1 MIGRPVKKK
10 TMPKFVDINSLTEK
24 VNPDGNE
31 QIQVSNTQKFV
42 WKNVLM
48 NSGGFIGAIL
58 SYATQYAMGNTTDR
72 QTIIS
77 MLGQL
82 FYNTGS
88 RADSFF
94 RFVCG
99 SVTVPG
105 GTPKQEYFG
114 VVFYDAYYTRT
125 YAVFFGFENGAVP
138 VTFFQRSGNYVTD
151 SPVDDNFVTNIIN
164 GTAWTKLGTLDFTAL
179 LKQTYETNTQF
190 LAPVQGSE
198 VLLTTTIE
206 RILYALGFR
215 GANTNFRF
223 LTGVNNTSETYWGVA
238 FYNSGQSKTFTVL
251 FGIGGSSIPVG
262 MYQKAGNVTTQKSVD
277 SEFIQDVLSTW
288 TKSWSLNS
296 QGTQGTIYTSDV
308 VAGDSENPIIP
319 ATTFAL
325 PNVSNS
331 KLDAL
336 LNQIL
341 FCTGI
346 RGSGLHSRNFRF
358 INATYQIPNT
368 TNVQCHWGVA
378 WYNSYHER
386 TYCMLVNTEKAESQN
401 IQIFQKQG
409 AGLYDDARD
418 DELVKKVLSL
428 NTWSRVV
435 SFGGSEPTPIES
447 LAAEK
452 VNVAAPTLYDETT
465 ASTWDPNSAN
475 NLQELLNGLLYRT
488 GLRSTSDGLNLGFRV
503 ACADGKIAIIANDS
517 SSSDYSVFL
526 FSGGSTIHTYLID
539 QTYVMDW
546 VDNYSSDHEIISS
559 IESDGIETGML
570 DMAGISNFATKAYVK
585 PNDAV
590 LTMFPSGYRTVI
602 PGENLTTNLTSG
614 TLKIKVPDLLTA
626 QVKAGPFRDAVIDVP
641 YGVTVQFADQ
651 VELLYKADG
660 VDNFT
665 ATSGR
670 KVYTIHYVPTTSS
683 TTNITFRAFVNVAN
697 YK

>member
-1 MIGRPVKKK
+1 
-10 TMPKFVDINSLTEK
+10 MPKFVDIASLSEKTLDGSEAVQVSDTQKARLVQILTQLGDNLEMAVNSSESWQLPDFDTSSTPVQNWLNALAFACGLRDESTGWGPFRIVNGNDGDIAYFVLLWYDNINDLTEAFVIGSYKEK
-24 VNPDGNE
+24 VITLYEKSGKQHLTPSGDQDNAV
-31 QIQVSNTQKFV
+31 IQ
-42 WKNVLM
+42 
-48 NSGGFIGAIL
+48 
-58 SYATQYAMGNTTDR
+58 D
-72 QTIIS
+72 IIS
-77 MLGQL
+77 
-82 FYNTGS
+82 TGGWTKVVTIN
-88 RADSFF
+88 ADS
-94 RFVCG
+94 
-99 SVTVPG
+99 ST
-105 GTPKQEYFG
+105 
-114 VVFYDAYYTRT
+114 
-125 YAVFFGFENGAVP
+125 
-138 VTFFQRSGNYVTD
+138 
-151 SPVDDNFVTNIIN
+151 I
-164 GTAWTKLGTLDFTAL
+164 
-179 LKQTYETNTQF
+179 KQTYGTNTQF

-198 VLLTTTIE
+198 TLLTTTVE

-215 GANTNFRF
+215 GTNTNFRF

-251 FGIGGSSIPVG
+251 FGIGGSSLPVG
-262 MYQKAGNVTTQKSVD
+262 MYQKSGNVTAQKSMD

-296 QGTQGTIYTSDV
+296 QGTIYTSDV
-308 VAGDSENPIIP
+308 IAATSDKPITLP
-319 ATTFAL
+319 GQFAFPSL
-325 PNVSNS
+325 TDLKTDAFVKQMIYNSGYHKSNACFRQLLAPYVIGGTGS
-331 KLDAL
+331 K
-336 LNQIL
+336 
-341 FCTGI
+341 
-346 RGSGLHSRNFRF
+346 
-358 INATYQIPNT
+358 
-368 TNVQCHWGVA
+368 VQCYYGVT
-378 WYNSYHER
+378 WYDSYYGR
-386 TYCMLVNTEKAESQN
+386 TYTMLVNMELANGEYITLY
-401 IQIFQKQG
+401 QKQG
-409 AGLYDDARD
+409 RYIENNPSDATYVQDVLTGDWLKVAGIG
-418 DELVKKVLSL
+418 
-428 NTWSRVV
+428 T
-435 SFGGSEPTPIES
+435 GGSEPTPIES

-465 ASTWDPNSAN
+465 ASTWDPSSAN

-546 VDNYSSDHEIISS
+546 VGNYSSDHEIISS

-585 PNDAV
+585 PNDGV
-590 LTMFPSGYRTVI
+590 LTMFPSDYRTVI

-651 VELLYKADG
+651 VEILYKADG

>member
-1 MIGRPVKKK
+1 
-10 TMPKFVDINSLTEK
+10 MPKFVDINSLTEK

-31 QIQVSNTQKFV
+31 QIQVSATQKLV
-42 WKNVLM
+42 WKNALM
-48 NSGGFIGAIL
+48 NSGESIGAIL
-58 SYATQYAMGNTTDR
+58 SYATQYAMGDTTNR
-72 QTIIS
+72 KTIMS

-99 SVTVPG
+99 SVTIPG

-164 GTAWTKLGTLDFTAL
+164 GTSWTKLGTLDFTAL
-179 LKQTYETNTQF
+179 LKQTYGTNTQF

-198 VLLTTTIE
+198 TLLTTTVE

-215 GANTNFRF
+215 GTNTNFRF

-288 TKSWSLNS
+288 TKSWSLNR
-296 QGTQGTIYTSDV
+296 QGTIYTSDV

-368 TNVQCHWGVA
+368 TNIQCHWGVA

-409 AGLYDDARD
+409 AGLYDDASD
-418 DELVKKVLSL
+418 DELVQKVLSL

-435 SFGGSEPTPIES
+435 SFGGTLP
-447 LAAEK
+447 AQ
-452 VNVAAPTLYDETT
+452 NVVVTTPTLYNE
-465 ASTWDPNSAN
+465 NSAPTVYPQDQN
-475 NLQELLNGLLYRT
+475 NLQQLIQWILYTLGVRSDVNGLGRT
-488 GLRSTSDGLNLGFRV
+488 MFIVHGNGNIGIITLDTQNKYYALIFGDGE
-503 ACADGKIAIIANDS
+503 
-517 SSSDYSVFL
+517 
-526 FSGGSTIHTYLID
+526 YLHS
-539 QTYVMDW
+539 Y
-546 VDNYSSDHEIISS
+546 S
-559 IESDGIETGML
+559 IESAVVAEWAANNSSDVEILSSILENGTSMGSIPF
-570 DMAGISNFATKAYVK
+570 DMSVFATKSYVE
-585 PNDAV
+585 PNDGI
-590 LTMFPSGYRTVI
+590 LTTFPSGARLII
-602 PGENLTTNLTSG
+602 PGENLTTNVTSG
-614 TLKIKVPDLLTA
+614 TLTVKVPDLLTA
-626 QVKAGPFRDAVIDVP
+626 AVKSGPFRDAIIDVP
-641 YGVTVQFADQ
+641 YSVNVVFQKQDGIV
-651 VELLYKADG
+651 YKADD
-660 VDNFT
+660 VDGFT

-670 KVYTIHYVPTTSS
+670 KVYTIHFVPTTTSMTS
-683 TTNITFRAFVNVAN
+683 ITFRAFVNVAN

>member
-1 MIGRPVKKK
+1 MA
-10 TMPKFVDINSLTEK
+10 KFVDINSLTEK

-31 QIQVSNTQKFV
+31 QIQVSDTQKFV

-151 SPVDDNFVTNIIN
+151 SPVDDNFITNVIN
-164 GTAWTKLGTLDFTAL
+164 GTAWTKLGTLDFTVL
-179 LKQTYETNTQF
+179 LKQTYGTNTQF
-190 LAPVQGSE
+190 LAPVQESE

-277 SEFIQDVLSTW
+277 NEFIQDVLSTW
-288 TKSWSLNS
+288 TKSWSLNH

-346 RGSGLHSRNFRF
+346 RGSELHSRNFRF
-358 INATYQIPNT
+358 VNATYLIPDT
-368 TNVQCHWGVA
+368 TYRQCHWGVA
-378 WYNSYHER
+378 WYNSYHGR

-409 AGLYDDARD
+409 AGLYDAAND
-418 DELVKKVLSL
+418 DEFVQKVLSL
-428 NTWSRVV
+428 NTWSLVV
-435 SFGGSEPTPIES
+435 SFGGTLP
-447 LAAEK
+447 AQ
-452 VNVAAPTLYDETT
+452 NVVVTTPTLYDE
-465 ASTWDPNSAN
+465 NSAPTVYPQDQN
-475 NLQELLNGLLYRT
+475 NLQQLIQWILYTLGVRSDVNGLGRT
-488 GLRSTSDGLNLGFRV
+488 MFIVHGNGNIGIITLDTQNTDKYYALIFGDGE
-503 ACADGKIAIIANDS
+503 
-517 SSSDYSVFL
+517 
-526 FSGGSTIHTYLID
+526 YLHS
-539 QTYVMDW
+539 Y
-546 VDNYSSDHEIISS
+546 S
-559 IESDGIETGML
+559 IESTVVTEWVGNNSSDVEILSSILENGTLIGSIPF
-570 DMAGISNFATKAYVK
+570 DMSVFATKTYVK

-590 LTMFPSGYRTVI
+590 LTAFPSGYRTII

-614 TLKIKVPDLLTA
+614 TLKVQVPSLLTL
-626 QVKAGPFRDAVIDVP
+626 QVKSGPFRDAVIDVP

-651 VELLYKADG
+651 VEIVYKAEG
-660 VDNFT
+660 VDGFT

-670 KVYTIHYVPTTSS
+670 KVYTIHFVPTTSS
-683 TTNITFRAFVNVAN
+683 TTNITFRAFVNVTN

>member
-1 MIGRPVKKK
+1 
-10 TMPKFVDINSLTEK
+10 MPKFVDIASLSEK
-24 VNPDGNE
+24 TNPDGNE
-31 QIQVSNTQKFV
+31 QIQVSATQKLV
-42 WKNVLM
+42 WKNALM
-48 NSGGFIGAIL
+48 NSGEFIGAIL
-58 SYATQYAMGNTTDR
+58 SYATQYAMGDTTNR
-72 QTIIS
+72 KTIMS

-99 SVTVPG
+99 SVTIPG

-114 VVFYDAYYTRT
+114 IVFYDAHYTRT
-125 YAVFFGFENGAVP
+125 YAVFFGFENNSVP
-138 VTFFQRSGNYVTD
+138 ITFFQRQGNYVTD
-151 SPVDDNFVTNIIN
+151 SPIDDNFVTNIIN
-164 GTAWTKLGTLDFTAL
+164 GTAWTKLGTLDFDAL
-179 LKQTYETNTQF
+179 LKQTYGTNTQF

-198 VLLTTTIE
+198 TLLTTTVE

-215 GANTNFRF
+215 GTNTNFRF
-223 LTGVNNTSETYWGVA
+223 LTGVNSTSETYWGVA
-238 FYNSGQSKTFTVL
+238 FYNAGQSKTFTVL
-251 FGIGGSSIPVG
+251 FGIGGSSLPVG
-262 MYQKAGNVTTQKSVD
+262 MYQKSGNVTAQKPVD

-296 QGTQGTIYTSDV
+296 QGTIYTSDV
-308 VAGDSENPIIP
+308 IAATSDKPITLP
-319 ATTFAL
+319 GQFAFPSL
-325 PNVSNS
+325 TDLKTDAFVKQMIYNSGYHQSNNCFRQ
-331 KLDAL
+331 LIAPYV
-336 LNQIL
+336 IGG
-341 FCTGI
+341 TG
-346 RGSGLHSRNFRF
+346 SQ
-358 INATYQIPNT
+358 A
-368 TNVQCHWGVA
+368 QCYYGVT
-378 WYNSYHER
+378 WYNSYYGR
-386 TYCMLVNTEKAESQN
+386 TYTMLVNMELANGEYITLY
-401 IQIFQKQG
+401 QKQG
-409 AGLYDDARD
+409 RHIERNPTDAAYVLDVLTRDWLKVAGIG
-418 DELVKKVLSL
+418 
-428 NTWSRVV
+428 T
-435 SFGGSEPTPIES
+435 GGSEPTPIES

-465 ASTWDPNSAN
+465 ASTWQPDAAN

-503 ACADGKIAIIANDS
+503 VCAGGKIAIIANDS

-539 QTYVMDW
+539 QTYVMEW
-546 VDNYSSDHEIISS
+546 VGNYSSDQEIINS
-559 IESDGIETGML
+559 IENNGSETGML

-590 LTMFPSGYRTVI
+590 LTMFPAGYRTVI

-641 YGVTVQFADQ
+641 YGVTVRFADQ
-651 VELLYKADG
+651 VEILYKADG

>member
-1 MIGRPVKKK
+1 MA
-10 TMPKFVDINSLTEK
+10 KFVDINSLTEK

-31 QIQVSNTQKFV
+31 QIQVSDTQKFV
-42 WKNVLM
+42 WKNALM

-99 SVTVPG
+99 SVTIKG
-105 GTPKQEYFG
+105 DTHKQEYFG

-138 VTFFQRSGNYVTD
+138 VTFFQRLGNYVTD

-164 GTAWTKLGTLDFTAL
+164 GTSWTKLGTLDFTAL
-179 LKQTYETNTQF
+179 LKQTYGTNTRF

-277 SEFIQDVLSTW
+277 NEFIQDVLSTW
-288 TKSWSLNS
+288 TKSWSLNR

-308 VAGDSENPIIP
+308 VAGDSKNPIIP
-319 ATTFAL
+319 ATTFSL

-358 INATYQIPNT
+358 INATYHIPNT

-409 AGLYDDARD
+409 AGLYDDAID
-418 DELVKKVLSL
+418 DELVQKVLSL

-435 SFGGSEPTPIES
+435 SFGGT
-447 LAAEK
+447 LLAEK
-452 VNVAAPTLYDETT
+452 VLVEAPTLFDENTS
-465 ASTWDPNSAN
+465 STWDPTAAN
-475 NLQELLNGLLYRT
+475 NLQELVNGLLYRI
-488 GLRSTSDGLNLGFRV
+488 GVRITSDGLNLGFRV
-503 ACADGKIAIIANDS
+503 AQANGKIAIIANDQ

-526 FSGGSTIHTYLID
+526 FSGGSVIHTYLID
-539 QTYVMDW
+539 QSYVMEW
-546 VDNYSSDHEIISS
+546 IGNYSSDSDIIAS
-559 IESDGIETGML
+559 IESDGSETGML
-570 DMAGISNFATKAYVK
+570 DLAGISNFATKSYVK

-651 VELLYKADG
+651 VKILYKADG

-683 TTNITFRAFVNVAN
+683 TTNITFRAFVNVTN

>member
-1 MIGRPVKKK
+1 
-10 TMPKFVDINSLTEK
+10 MPKFVDIASLSEKTLDGSEVVQVSATQKARLVQILTQLGDNLEMAVNSSESWQLPDFDTSSTPVQNWLNALAFACGLRDESTGWGPFRIVNGNDGDIAYFVLLWYDNINDLTEAFVIGSYKEK
-24 VNPDGNE
+24 VITLYEKSGKQHLTPSGDQDNAV
-31 QIQVSNTQKFV
+31 IQ
-42 WKNVLM
+42 
-48 NSGGFIGAIL
+48 
-58 SYATQYAMGNTTDR
+58 D
-72 QTIIS
+72 IIS
-77 MLGQL
+77 
-82 FYNTGS
+82 TGGWTKVVTIN
-88 RADSFF
+88 ADS
-94 RFVCG
+94 
-99 SVTVPG
+99 ST
-105 GTPKQEYFG
+105 
-114 VVFYDAYYTRT
+114 
-125 YAVFFGFENGAVP
+125 
-138 VTFFQRSGNYVTD
+138 
-151 SPVDDNFVTNIIN
+151 I
-164 GTAWTKLGTLDFTAL
+164 
-179 LKQTYETNTQF
+179 KQTYGTNTQF

-198 VLLTTTIE
+198 TLLTTTVE

-215 GANTNFRF
+215 GTNTNFRF
-223 LTGVNNTSETYWGVA
+223 LTGVNSTSETYWGVA

-251 FGIGGSSIPVG
+251 FGIGGSSLPVG
-262 MYQKAGNVTTQKSVD
+262 MYQKSGNVTAQKSVD

-296 QGTQGTIYTSDV
+296 QGTIYTSDV
-308 VAGDSENPIIP
+308 IAATSDKPITLP
-319 ATTFAL
+319 GQFAFPSL
-325 PNVSNS
+325 TDLKTDAFVKQMLYNSGYHQSNACFRQLLASYTIGGTGS
-331 KLDAL
+331 KA
-336 LNQIL
+336 
-341 FCTGI
+341 
-346 RGSGLHSRNFRF
+346 
-358 INATYQIPNT
+358 
-368 TNVQCHWGVA
+368 QCYYGVT
-378 WYNSYHER
+378 WYNSYYGR
-386 TYCMLVNTEKAESQN
+386 TYTMLVNMELANGEYITLY
-401 IQIFQKQG
+401 QKQG
-409 AGLYDDARD
+409 RHIESNPTDAAYVLDVLTGDWLKVAGIG
-418 DELVKKVLSL
+418 
-428 NTWSRVV
+428 T
-435 SFGGSEPTPIES
+435 GGSEPTPIES

-503 ACADGKIAIIANDS
+503 VCAGGKIAIIANDS

-546 VDNYSSDHEIISS
+546 VGNYSSDHEIISS
-559 IESDGIETGML
+559 IESDGSETGIL

-626 QVKAGPFRDAVIDVP
+626 QVKVGPFRDAVIDVP

-651 VELLYKADG
+651 VEILYKADG

>member
-1 MIGRPVKKK
+1 MA
-10 TMPKFVDINSLTEK
+10 KFVDINSLTEK

-31 QIQVSNTQKFV
+31 QIQISDTQKLV
-42 WKNVLM
+42 WKNALM

-99 SVTVPG
+99 SVTIPG

-114 VVFYDAYYTRT
+114 VVFYDAHYTRT

-164 GTAWTKLGTLDFTAL
+164 GTSWTKLGTLDFTAL
-179 LKQTYETNTQF
+179 LKQTYGTNTQF

-262 MYQKAGNVTTQKSVD
+262 MYQKAGNVTTQKLVD
-277 SEFIQDVLSTW
+277 NEFIQDVLSTW
-288 TKSWSLNS
+288 TKSWSLNH

-368 TNVQCHWGVA
+368 TNIQCHWGVA
-378 WYNSYHER
+378 WYHSYHGR

-409 AGLYDDARD
+409 AAGLYDDASD

-435 SFGGSEPTPIES
+435 SFGGTL
-447 LAAEK
+447 LAQ
-452 VNVAAPTLYDETT
+452 NVVVTTPTLYDE
-465 ASTWDPNSAN
+465 NSAPTVFPQDQN
-475 NLQELLNGLLYRT
+475 NLQQLIQWILYTLGVRSDVNGLGRT
-488 GLRSTSDGLNLGFRV
+488 MFIVHGNGNIGIITLDTQNTDKYYALIFGDGE
-503 ACADGKIAIIANDS
+503 
-517 SSSDYSVFL
+517 
-526 FSGGSTIHTYLID
+526 YLHS
-539 QTYVMDW
+539 Y
-546 VDNYSSDHEIISS
+546 S
-559 IESDGIETGML
+559 IESTVVAEWVANNSSDVEILSSILENGTSMGSIPF
-570 DMAGISNFATKAYVK
+570 DMSVFATKSYVK

-626 QVKAGPFRDAVIDVP
+626 QVKNGPFRDAVIDVP

-651 VELLYKADG
+651 VGIVYKADG
-660 VDNFT
+660 VDGFT

-670 KVYTIHYVPTTSS
+670 KVYTIHFVPTTSS
-683 TTNITFRAFVNVAN
+683 TTNITFRAFVNVTN

>member
-1 MIGRPVKKK
+1 MA
-10 TMPKFVDINSLTEK
+10 KFVDINSLTEK

-31 QIQVSNTQKFV
+31 QIQVSDTQKFV
-42 WKNVLM
+42 WKNALM

-58 SYATQYAMGNTTDR
+58 SYATQYAMGDTTNR
-72 QTIIS
+72 KTIMS

-99 SVTVPG
+99 SVTIPG
-105 GTPKQEYFG
+105 GTPEQEYFG
-114 VVFYDAYYTRT
+114 IVFYDAYYTRT
-125 YAVFFGFENGAVP
+125 YAVFFGFENNSVP
-138 VTFFQRSGNYVTD
+138 ITFFQRQGNYVTD
-151 SPVDDNFVTNIIN
+151 SPIDDNFVANIIN
-164 GTAWTKLGTLDFTAL
+164 GTAWTKLGTLDFDAL
-179 LKQTYETNTQF
+179 LKQTYGTNTQF

-277 SEFIQDVLSTW
+277 NEFIQDVLSTW

-308 VAGDSENPIIP
+308 VAGDSKNPIIP

-358 INATYQIPNT
+358 INATYKIPNT
-368 TNVQCHWGVA
+368 MNIQCHWGVA

-409 AGLYDDARD
+409 AGLYDDAND
-418 DELVKKVLSL
+418 DAFVEKVLSL
-428 NTWSRVV
+428 NTWSRVF
-435 SFGGSEPTPIES
+435 SFGGTLP
-447 LAAEK
+447 AQ
-452 VNVAAPTLYDETT
+452 NVVVTTPTLYDE
-465 ASTWDPNSAN
+465 NSAPTVYPQDQN
-475 NLQELLNGLLYRT
+475 NLQQLIQWILYTLGVRSDVNGLGRT
-488 GLRSTSDGLNLGFRV
+488 MFIVHGNGSIGIITLGTQNTNKYYALIFGDGE
-503 ACADGKIAIIANDS
+503 
-517 SSSDYSVFL
+517 
-526 FSGGSTIHTYLID
+526 YLHS
-539 QTYVMDW
+539 Y
-546 VDNYSSDHEIISS
+546 S
-559 IESDGIETGML
+559 IESTIVTEWVANNYSDVEILSSILENGTSMGSIPF
-570 DMAGISNFATKAYVK
+570 DMSVFATKGYVK

-590 LTMFPSGYRTVI
+590 LTTFPSGNRTII

-614 TLKIKVPDLLTA
+614 TLKVQVQSLLTA
-626 QVKAGPFRDAVIDVP
+626 QVKNGPFRDAVIDVP

-651 VELLYKADG
+651 VGIVYKADG
-660 VDNFT
+660 VDGFT

-670 KVYTIHYVPTTSS
+670 KVYTIHFVPTTSS
-683 TTNITFRAFVNVAN
+683 TTNITFRAFVNVTN

>member
-1 MIGRPVKKK
+1 
-10 TMPKFVDINSLTEK
+10 MPKFVDINSLTEK

-31 QIQVSNTQKFV
+31 QIQVSDTQKFV
-42 WKNVLM
+42 WKNALM

-72 QTIIS
+72 QTIIA

-99 SVTVPG
+99 SVTIPG

-164 GTAWTKLGTLDFTAL
+164 GTSWTKLGTLDFTAL
-179 LKQTYETNTQF
+179 LKQTYGTNTQF

-215 GANTNFRF
+215 GASTNFRF

-238 FYNSGQSKTFTVL
+238 FYNSGQRKTFTVL

-277 SEFIQDVLSTW
+277 NEFIQDVLSTW
-288 TKSWSLNS
+288 TKSWSLNC

-368 TNVQCHWGVA
+368 TNTQCHWGVA

-409 AGLYDDARD
+409 AGLYDDASD
-418 DELVKKVLSL
+418 DELVQKVLSL

-435 SFGGSEPTPIES
+435 SFGGT
-447 LAAEK
+447 LLAEK
-452 VNVAAPTLYDETT
+452 VLVEAPTLFDENTS
-465 ASTWDPNSAN
+465 STWDPTAAN
-475 NLQELLNGLLYRT
+475 NLQELVNGLLYRI
-488 GLRSTSDGLNLGFRV
+488 GVRITSDGLNLGFRV
-503 ACADGKIAIIANDS
+503 AQANGKIAIIANDQ

-526 FSGGSTIHTYLID
+526 FSGGSVIHTYLID
-539 QTYVMDW
+539 QTYVMEW
-546 VDNYSSDHEIISS
+546 IGNYSSDSDIIAS
-559 IESDGIETGML
+559 IESDGSETGML
-570 DMAGISNFATKAYVK
+570 DLAGINNFATKAYVK

-651 VELLYKADG
+651 VEILYKADG

>member
-1 MIGRPVKKK
+1 
-10 TMPKFVDINSLTEK
+10 MPKFVDINSLTEK

-42 WKNVLM
+42 WKNALM

-58 SYATQYAMGNTTDR
+58 SYATQYAMGDTTNR
-72 QTIIS
+72 KTIMS

-99 SVTVPG
+99 SVTIPG

-114 VVFYDAYYTRT
+114 IVFYDAYYTRT
-125 YAVFFGFENGAVP
+125 YAVFFGFENNSVP
-138 VTFFQRSGNYVTD
+138 ITFFQRQGNYVTD
-151 SPVDDNFVTNIIN
+151 SPIDDNFVKNIIN
-164 GTAWTKLGTLDFTAL
+164 GTAWTKLGTLDFDAL
-179 LKQTYETNTQF
+179 LKQTYGTNTRF

-198 VLLTTTIE
+198 TLLTTTVE

-215 GANTNFRF
+215 GTNTNFRF

-238 FYNSGQSKTFTVL
+238 FYNSGQGKTFTVL
-251 FGIGGSSIPVG
+251 FGIGGSSLPVG
-262 MYQKAGNVTTQKSVD
+262 MYQKSGNVTAQKSVD

-296 QGTQGTIYTSDV
+296 QGTIYTSDV
-308 VAGDSENPIIP
+308 IAATSDKPITLP
-319 ATTFAL
+319 GQFAFPSL
-325 PNVSNS
+325 TDLKTDAFVKQMIYNSGYHESNNCFRQLIAS
-331 KLDAL
+331 YV
-336 LNQIL
+336 IGG
-341 FCTGI
+341 TG
-346 RGSGLHSRNFRF
+346 S
-358 INATYQIPNT
+358 Q
-368 TNVQCHWGVA
+368 VQCYYGVT
-378 WYNSYHER
+378 WYNSYYGR
-386 TYCMLVNTEKAESQN
+386 TYTMLVNMERANGKYITLY
-401 IQIFQKQG
+401 QKQG
-409 AGLYDDARD
+409 RHIESNPTDAAYVND
-418 DELVKKVLSL
+418 VLTGDWSKVASIG
-428 NTWSRVV
+428 T
-435 SFGGSEPTPIES
+435 GGSEPTPIES

-465 ASTWDPNSAN
+465 ASTWQPDAAN

-488 GLRSTSDGLNLGFRV
+488 GLRSTSDGLNVGFRV
-503 ACADGKIAIIANDS
+503 VCAAGKIAIIANDS

-539 QTYVMDW
+539 QHYVMEW
-546 VDNYSSDHEIISS
+546 VGGYSSDQDIINS
-559 IESDGIETGML
+559 IENDGNETGML
-570 DMAGISNFATKAYVK
+570 DMTGISNFATKVYVK

-602 PGENLTTNLTSG
+602 PGENLTTNQTSG

-626 QVKAGPFRDAVIDVP
+626 QVKNGPFRDAVIDVP

-670 KVYTIHYVPTTSS
+670 KVYTIHYVPITSS

>member
-1 MIGRPVKKK
+1 
-10 TMPKFVDINSLTEK
+10 MPKFVDIASLSEKTLDGSEAVQVSDTQKARLVQILTQLGDNLEMAVNSSESWQLPDFDTSSTPVQNWLNALAFACGLRDESTGWGPFRIVNGNDGDIAYFVLLWYDNINDLTEAFVIGSYKEK
-24 VNPDGNE
+24 VITLYEKSGKQHLTPSGDQDNAV
-31 QIQVSNTQKFV
+31 IQ
-42 WKNVLM
+42 
-48 NSGGFIGAIL
+48 
-58 SYATQYAMGNTTDR
+58 D
-72 QTIIS
+72 IIS
-77 MLGQL
+77 
-82 FYNTGS
+82 TGGWTKVVTIN
-88 RADSFF
+88 ADS
-94 RFVCG
+94 
-99 SVTVPG
+99 ST
-105 GTPKQEYFG
+105 
-114 VVFYDAYYTRT
+114 
-125 YAVFFGFENGAVP
+125 
-138 VTFFQRSGNYVTD
+138 
-151 SPVDDNFVTNIIN
+151 I
-164 GTAWTKLGTLDFTAL
+164 
-179 LKQTYETNTQF
+179 KQTYGTNTQF

-198 VLLTTTIE
+198 TLLTTTVE

-215 GANTNFRF
+215 GTNTNFRF

-251 FGIGGSSIPVG
+251 FGIGGSSLPVG
-262 MYQKAGNVTTQKSVD
+262 MYQKSGNVTAQKSVD
-277 SEFIQDVLSTW
+277 SKFIQDVLSTW

-296 QGTQGTIYTSDV
+296 QGTIYTSDV
-308 VAGDSENPIIP
+308 IAATSDKPITLP
-319 ATTFAL
+319 GQFAFPSL
-325 PNVSNS
+325 TDL
-331 KLDAL
+331 KTDAFVK
-336 LNQIL
+336 QMI
-341 FCTGI
+341 
-346 RGSGLHSRNFRF
+346 
-358 INATYQIPNT
+358 
-368 TNVQCHWGVA
+368 
-378 WYNSYHER
+378 YNSGYHKSNACFRQLLAPYVIGGTGSKAQCYYGVTWYDSYYGR
-386 TYCMLVNTEKAESQN
+386 TYTMLVNMEFANGEYITLY
-401 IQIFQKQG
+401 QKQG
-409 AGLYDDARD
+409 RHIEKNPSDAAYVQDVLTGNWLKVAGIG
-418 DELVKKVLSL
+418 
-428 NTWSRVV
+428 T
-435 SFGGSEPTPIES
+435 GGSEPTPIES

-526 FSGGSTIHTYLID
+526 FSGGSTIHTYLIY

-546 VDNYSSDHEIISS
+546 VGNYSSDHEIISS

-585 PNDAV
+585 PNDGV
-590 LTMFPSGYRTVI
+590 LTMFPSSYRTVI

-651 VELLYKADG
+651 VEILYKADG

>member
-1 MIGRPVKKK
+1 MA
-10 TMPKFVDINSLTEK
+10 KFVDINSLTEK

-31 QIQVSNTQKFV
+31 QIQVSDTQKFI
-42 WKNVLM
+42 WKNALM
-48 NSGGFIGAIL
+48 NSGELIGAIL
-58 SYATQYAMGNTTDR
+58 SYATQYAKGDTTNKK
-72 QTIIS
+72 TLIS
-77 MLGQL
+77 LIGQL

-99 SVTVPG
+99 SVTIHG
-105 GTPKQEYFG
+105 STAKQEYFG
-114 VVFYDAYYTRT
+114 IVFYDMYYTRT
-125 YAVFFGFENGAVP
+125 YAVFFGFENNSVP
-138 VTFFQRSGNYVTD
+138 VTFFQRQGNYVTD
-151 SPVDDNFVTNIIN
+151 SPIDDNFVTNIIN

-179 LKQTYETNTQF
+179 LKQTYGTNTQF

-215 GANTNFRF
+215 GTNTNFRF

-251 FGIGGSSIPVG
+251 FGIGGSSLPVG

-288 TKSWSLNS
+288 TKSWSLNR
-296 QGTQGTIYTSDV
+296 QGTIYTSDV
-308 VAGDSENPIIP
+308 VAGDSKNHIIP

-346 RGSGLHSRNFRF
+346 RGSELHSRNFRLLH
-358 INATYQIPNT
+358 ATYQIPNT
-368 TNVQCHWGVA
+368 TDRQCHWGVA
-378 WYNSYHER
+378 WYNSYYGK
-386 TYCMLVNTEKAESQN
+386 TYTMLVNMERANGKYITLY
-401 IQIFQKQG
+401 QKVG
-409 AGLYDDARD
+409 SYIGSNPNDDAYVTD
-418 DELVKKVLSL
+418 VLTGDWLKVADIG
-428 NTWSRVV
+428 T
-435 SFGGSEPTPIES
+435 GGSEPTPIES

-452 VNVAAPTLYDETT
+452 VLVEAPTLFDENTS
-465 ASTWDPNSAN
+465 STWDPTAAN
-475 NLQELLNGLLYRT
+475 NLQELVNGLLYRI
-488 GLRSTSDGLNLGFRV
+488 GVRITSDGMNLGFRV
-503 ACADGKIAIIANDS
+503 AQANGKIAIIANDS

-539 QTYVMDW
+539 QTYVMEW
-546 VDNYSSDHEIISS
+546 VGNYSSDQEIINS
-559 IESDGIETGML
+559 IENDGNETGML
-570 DMAGISNFATKAYVK
+570 DMAGIPNFATKSYVK

-590 LTMFPSGYRTVI
+590 LTVFPSGYRTVI

-614 TLKIKVPDLLTA
+614 TLKIKVSDLLTA
-626 QVKAGPFRDAVIDVP
+626 QVKNGPFRDAVIDVP

-651 VELLYKADG
+651 VGIVYKADG
-660 VDNFT
+660 VDGFT

-670 KVYTIHYVPTTSS
+670 KVYTIHFVPTTSS
-683 TTNITFRAFVNVAN
+683 TTNITFRAFVNVTN

>member
-1 MIGRPVKKK
+1 MA
-10 TMPKFVDINSLTEK
+10 KFVDINSLTEK

-31 QIQVSNTQKFV
+31 QIQVSDTQKFV
-42 WKNVLM
+42 WKNALM

-88 RADSFF
+88 REDSFF

-99 SVTVPG
+99 SVTIPG

-114 VVFYDAYYTRT
+114 IVFYDAYYTRT

-138 VTFFQRSGNYVTD
+138 VTFFQRQGNYVTD
-151 SPVDDNFVTNIIN
+151 SPIDDNFVMNIIN

-179 LKQTYETNTQF
+179 LKQTYGTNTQF

-198 VLLTTTIE
+198 TLLTTTVE

-288 TKSWSLNS
+288 TKSWSLNR
-296 QGTQGTIYTSDV
+296 QGTIYTSDV
-308 VAGDSENPIIP
+308 VAGDSKNPIIP

-346 RGSGLHSRNFRF
+346 RGSGLHSRNFRL

-368 TNVQCHWGVA
+368 TNITNRQCYWGVV
-378 WYNSYHER
+378 WYNSYYER
-386 TYCMLVNTEKAESQN
+386 TYTMLVNMELANGEYITLY
-401 IQIFQKQG
+401 QKQG
-409 AGLYDDARD
+409 SHLGSNPSDDAYILD
-418 DELVKKVLSL
+418 VLTGDWLKVAGIG
-428 NTWSRVV
+428 T
-435 SFGGSEPTPIES
+435 GGSEPTPIES

-539 QTYVMDW
+539 HTYVMEW
-546 VDNYSSDHEIISS
+546 VGNYSSDHEIISS
-559 IESDGIETGML
+559 IESNGSETGML

-585 PNDAV
+585 PYDVV
-590 LTMFPSGYRTVI
+590 LTTFPSGYKTVV
-602 PGENLTTNLTSG
+602 PGVNLTTDLTSG
-614 TLKIKVPDLLTA
+614 TLKIKVPNLLTV
-626 QVKAGPFRDAVIDVP
+626 QVKAGPFRDTVIDVP
-641 YGVTVQFADQ
+641 YGVTVQFDDQ
-651 VELLYKADG
+651 VGMVYKADG
-660 VDNFT
+660 VDGFT

-670 KVYTIHYVPTTSS
+670 KVYTIHFVPTTPSS
-683 TTNITFRAFVNVAN
+683 TTNITFRAFVNVTN

>member
-1 MIGRPVKKK
+1 
-10 TMPKFVDINSLTEK
+10 MPKFVDINSLTEK

-31 QIQVSNTQKFV
+31 QIQVSSTQKFV
-42 WKNVLM
+42 WKNALM

-88 RADSFF
+88 RADSSF

-99 SVTVPG
+99 SVTIPG
-105 GTPKQEYFG
+105 GTSKQEYFG

-164 GTAWTKLGTLDFTAL
+164 GTSWTKLGTLDFTAL
-179 LKQTYETNTQF
+179 LKQTYGTSTQF

-277 SEFIQDVLSTW
+277 NEFIQDVLSTW
-288 TKSWSLNS
+288 TKSWSLNRHE
-296 QGTQGTIYTSDV
+296 TGTIYTSDV

-368 TNVQCHWGVA
+368 TNTQCHWGVA
-378 WYNSYHER
+378 WYNSYYER

-409 AGLYDDARD
+409 AGLYDDASD
-418 DELVKKVLSL
+418 DKFVQKVLSL

-435 SFGGSEPTPIES
+435 SFGGTLP
-447 LAAEK
+447 AQ
-452 VNVAAPTLYDETT
+452 NVVVTTPTLYDE
-465 ASTWDPNSAN
+465 NSAPTVYPQDQN
-475 NLQELLNGLLYRT
+475 NLQQLIQWILYTLGVRSDVNGLGRT
-488 GLRSTSDGLNLGFRV
+488 MFIVHGNGNIGIITLDTQNTNKYYALIFGDGE
-503 ACADGKIAIIANDS
+503 
-517 SSSDYSVFL
+517 
-526 FSGGSTIHTYLID
+526 YLHS
-539 QTYVMDW
+539 Y
-546 VDNYSSDHEIISS
+546 S
-559 IESDGIETGML
+559 IESVVVAEWVATNSSDVEILSSILENGTSMGSIPF
-570 DMAGISNFATKAYVK
+570 DMSVFATKSYVK

-626 QVKAGPFRDAVIDVP
+626 QVKNGPFRDAVIDVP

>member
-1 MIGRPVKKK
+1 MA
-10 TMPKFVDINSLTEK
+10 KFVDINSLTEK

-31 QIQVSNTQKFV
+31 QIQVSDTQKFV
-42 WKNVLM
+42 WKNALM

-99 SVTVPG
+99 SVTIKG
-105 GTPKQEYFG
+105 DTHKQEYFG

-138 VTFFQRSGNYVTD
+138 VTFFQRLGNYVTD

-164 GTAWTKLGTLDFTAL
+164 GTSWTKLGTLDFTAL
-179 LKQTYETNTQF
+179 LKQTYGTNTQF

-277 SEFIQDVLSTW
+277 NEFIQDVLSTW
-288 TKSWSLNS
+288 TKSWSLNR

-319 ATTFAL
+319 ATTFSL

-346 RGSGLHSRNFRF
+346 RGSELHSRNFRL
-358 INATYQIPNT
+358 INATYHIPNT

-409 AGLYDDARD
+409 AGLYDDAID
-418 DELVKKVLSL
+418 DEFVQKVLSL

-435 SFGGSEPTPIES
+435 SFGGTL
-447 LAAEK
+447 LAQ
-452 VNVAAPTLYDETT
+452 NVVVTTPTLYDE
-465 ASTWDPNSAN
+465 NSAPTVYPQDQN
-475 NLQELLNGLLYRT
+475 NLQQSIQWILYTLGVRSDVNGLGRT
-488 GLRSTSDGLNLGFRV
+488 MFIVHGNGNIGIITLDTQNTDKYYALIFGDGE
-503 ACADGKIAIIANDS
+503 
-517 SSSDYSVFL
+517 
-526 FSGGSTIHTYLID
+526 YLHS
-539 QTYVMDW
+539 Y
-546 VDNYSSDHEIISS
+546 S
-559 IESDGIETGML
+559 IESAVVAEWVANNSSDVEILSSILENGTSMGSIPF
-570 DMAGISNFATKAYVK
+570 DMSVFATKSYVK
-585 PNDAV
+585 PNDGV

-614 TLKIKVPDLLTA
+614 TLKVQVPSLLTA
-626 QVKAGPFRDAVIDVP
+626 QVKNGPFRDAVIDVP

-651 VELLYKADG
+651 VGIVYKADG
-660 VDNFT
+660 VDGFT

-670 KVYTIHYVPTTSS
+670 KVYTIHFVPTTSS
-683 TTNITFRAFVNVAN
+683 ITNITFRAFVNVTN

>member
-1 MIGRPVKKK
+1 MA
-10 TMPKFVDINSLTEK
+10 KFVDINSLTEK

-31 QIQVSNTQKFV
+31 QIQVSDTQKFV
-42 WKNVLM
+42 WKNALM
-48 NSGGFIGAIL
+48 NSGESIGAIL

-99 SVTVPG
+99 SVTIPG

-114 VVFYDAYYTRT
+114 VVFYDAHYTRT

-138 VTFFQRSGNYVTD
+138 VTFFQRAGNYVTD

-164 GTAWTKLGTLDFTAL
+164 GTSWTKLGTLDFTAL
-179 LKQTYETNTQF
+179 LKQTYGTNTQF

-277 SEFIQDVLSTW
+277 NEFIQDVLSTW
-288 TKSWSLNS
+288 TKSWSLNH

-368 TNVQCHWGVA
+368 TNIQCHWGVA
-378 WYNSYHER
+378 WYNSYHGR

-409 AGLYDDARD
+409 AGLYDDASD
-418 DELVKKVLSL
+418 DKLVQKVLSL

-435 SFGGSEPTPIES
+435 SFGGTLP
-447 LAAEK
+447 AQ
-452 VNVAAPTLYDETT
+452 NVVVTTPTLYDE
-465 ASTWDPNSAN
+465 NSAPTVYPQDQN
-475 NLQELLNGLLYRT
+475 NLQQLIQWILYTLGVRSDVNGLGRT
-488 GLRSTSDGLNLGFRV
+488 MFIVHGNGNIGIITLDTQNTDKYYALIFGDGE
-503 ACADGKIAIIANDS
+503 
-517 SSSDYSVFL
+517 
-526 FSGGSTIHTYLID
+526 YLHS
-539 QTYVMDW
+539 Y
-546 VDNYSSDHEIISS
+546 S
-559 IESDGIETGML
+559 IESTVVAEWVANNSSDVEILSSILENGTSMGSIPF
-570 DMAGISNFATKAYVK
+570 DMSVFATKSYVK
-585 PNDAV
+585 PNDDV

-626 QVKAGPFRDAVIDVP
+626 QVKNGPFRDAVIDVP

-651 VELLYKADG
+651 VEILYKADG

-683 TTNITFRAFVNVAN
+683 ITNITFRAFVNVTN